1 MNLDGILLGLLRN
14 PATGYQVKQA
24 FDTIF
29 SHIWAAELSQIY
41 RTLKRLEAEGC
52 LKSRAEPSA
61 KGPEQRKYEITAKG
75 RRRLHAWLSSGPQ
88 VGDERHAHVAQLF
101 FMGEL
106 RDFGATQAF
115 LEQLLGKYRARIA
128 ALKAMENSWRS
139 ADPSYPDR
147 LDPEAFH
154 SALTLQMGIQ
164 RTETLAQWAETSLK
178 RVRQRRAREH

>member
-1 MNLDGILLGLLRN
+1 MNLDGVLLGLLRN
-14 PATGYQVKQA
+14 PSTGYQVKQA

-41 RTLKRLEAEGC
+41 RTLKRLEQEGC
-52 LKSRAEPSA
+52 LKSRAEPSD

-101 FMGEL
+101 FLGEL
-106 RDFGATQAF
+106 RDLAVTQGF
-115 LEQLLGKYRARIA
+115 LENLLEKYRARIA
-128 ALKAMENSWRS
+128 ALQGMENSWRA
-139 ADPSYPDR
+139 ADPDYPDR

-154 SALTLQMGIQ
+154 SAMTLQMG
-164 RTETLAQWAETSLK
+164 L
-178 RVRQRRAREH
+178 